1 MRETAIPVAT
11 YLNPFVGGG
20 QVRKTL
26 QGINMMRKGGSYT
39 QTNKGEKLQFA
50 VDQDKKTNWLQAA
63 LFGKWA
69 VPEAQAHME
78 KNRTLSE
85 KSTETYEKLRQ
96 AGAKNTTAFESINKM
111 NREDK
116 GRDKRRAIR
125 SAPLSAEQKAIL
137 YRSILSDK
145 QKDKEILDYFSWTN
159 SMGEVADYLM
169 RAADYKDN
177 AAKKAALQDA
187 KISDD
192 EKEYIYM
199 EKFVQDESR
208 EKEQSRIRALREA
221 GIGMNDYLKIRMKY
235 GQIYDY
241 KDAEAR
247 MRQWLQ
253 EEGFSWQE
261 QSVIKEQFI
270 FWGMHPKKYKG

>member
-1 MRETAIPVAT
+1 
-11 YLNPFVGGG
+11 
-20 QVRKTL
+20 
-26 QGINMMRKGGSYT
+26 
-39 QTNKGEKLQFA
+39 
-50 VDQDKKTNWLQAA
+50 
-63 LFGKWA
+63 
-69 VPEAQAHME
+69 
-78 KNRTLSE
+78 
-85 KSTETYEKLRQ
+85 
-96 AGAKNTTAFESINKM
+96 M

-169 RAADYKDN
+169 RAADYKDK

-199 EKFVQDESR
+199 EKFVQDKSK

-270 FWGMHPKKYKG
+270 FWGMHRRNTRGNFLYHHC